1 MFDGVPIRTLF
12 EMKQLEQALESYKI
26 DIGAYSPETGHKQIE
41 NHIHGAD
48 IRHPKLE
55 SFDASLF
62 GSVSTLD
69 ERELLHFWLSG
80 AAWTTALKP
89 TTRNFNFYEFV
100 ESRLIDSDNDGWPEY
115 VDDQGNYFLLR
126 EGELWIHYTESD
138 DQQSLR
144 DMEAAHSKQTSGARN
159 GG

>member
-1 MFDGVPIRTLF
+1 MSNIHTGDQHARQEVTRSNPRKSSAFVLLFGLLLLACYLVFVRPMFDGVPIRTLF

-69 ERELLHFWLSG
+69 ERELLHF
-80 AAWTTALKP
+80 
-89 TTRNFNFYEFV
+89 
-100 ESRLIDSDNDGWPEY
+100 
-115 VDDQGNYFLLR
+115 
-126 EGELWIHYTESD
+126 
-138 DQQSLR
+138 
-144 DMEAAHSKQTSGARN
+144 
-159 GG
+159 